1 MHSSHKLEEIPE
13 KELTKLKVIAAP
25 AFAGM
30 PLPVKETRRMI
41 LQLCQRRYFTAADLA
56 ELMNRNANGLRNRFL
71 TPLVEEGLL
80 TRKYPAE
87 PNRPDQAYTTK
98 EQP

>member
-1 MHSSHKLEEIPE
+1 
-13 KELTKLKVIAAP
+13 
-25 AFAGM
+25 
-30 PLPVKETRRMI
+30 
-41 LQLCQRRYFTAADLA
+41 LA

-80 TRKYPAE
+80 IRKYPAE

-98 EQP
+98 EPA

>member
-1 MHSSHKLEEIPE
+1 MDSSHKLEEIPE
-13 KELTKLKVIAAP
+13 EELTKLRVIAAP
-25 AFAGM
+25 AFMGM
-30 PLPVKETRRMI
+30 RLPVEDTRRMI
-41 LQLCQRRYFTAADLA
+41 LQLCRGRYFTAADLA

-71 TPLVEEGLL
+71 TPLVEVGLL
-80 TRKYPAE
+80 VRKYPAE